1 MTYYLPIAGTWGWD
15 RGGPTRWW
23 EATSPFTAFMLQHGV
38 QLVAGGEDPFI
49 WTTDANGHKP
59 WPWARGK
66 HHDWKAGG
74 LNLRR
79 YCKPGPAG
87 TPEGAHYVPY
97 EHRNLIAHSHGLQ
110 VVLYAAAN
118 GLRIRRLV
126 SVSSPVRKDMR
137 AVAEAARPQIAEWVH
152 LASDR
157 SDMVQWFGE
166 LFDGAFG
173 IVREH
178 PLADHNVC
186 IQKVGHSKLLE
197 DATAFPEWKTP
208 RPPLG
213 NRGVLDW
220 LTREDPAT
228 FAA

>member
-1 MTYYLPIAGTWGWD
+1 MTFYLPIAGTWGWD

-23 EATSPFTAFMLQHGV
+23 EADSPFTAFMLGNGL

-49 WTTDANGHKP
+49 WSTDANGATP
-59 WPWARGK
+59 WNRGK

-79 YCKPGPAG
+79 YCKPGPQG
-87 TPEGAHYVPY
+87 SDEGAHYVPY
-97 EHRNLIAHSHGLQ
+97 ESRNFIAHSHGLQ
-110 VVLYAAAN
+110 VVLYAAAA
-118 GLRIRRLV
+118 GLRIHRLV
-126 SVSSPVRKDMR
+126 SVSSPVRKDMA
-137 AVAEAARPQIAEWVH
+137 AVAAAARPNIGEWVH

-157 SDMVQWFGE
+157 SDAVQWLGE

-178 PLADHNVC
+178 PLADINVC
-186 IQKVGHSKLLE
+186 IKKVGHSRLLE
-197 DATAFPEWKTP
+197 DPTAFPEWKTP

-213 NRGVLDW
+213 NRGVVEW
-220 LTREDPAT
+220 LSRANETPA
-228 FAA
+228 AA